1 MGRCHVTPLALRR
14 EWANVMPL
22 RKAGARKYADAMPLR
37 KYANRVMHLVLPET
51 IGQVTKISYIVG
63 SGGGQADVMF
73 YTGTRSTKSMP
84 SQTVQGQNSKDKTG
98 ESSESR
104 LGVVELL
111 KSADGAAFLTNAED
125 GELH

>member
-1 MGRCHVTPLALRR
+1 
-14 EWANVMPL
+14 
-22 RKAGARKYADAMPLR
+22 
-37 KYANRVMHLVLPET
+37 
-51 IGQVTKISYIVG
+51 
-63 SGGGQADVMF
+63 
-73 YTGTRSTKSMP
+73 MP